1 MAVGIWQKLDHTGRN
16 LLPFAV
22 TVLMM
27 LLAMAPTQVPGL
39 AALAPPLTL
48 MAVFYWAIHRPDLLR
63 PIVVFLIGLLQDLL
77 SGMPLGLSALVFTL
91 AYWAVL
97 TQRRFFLGNSFLL
110 LWWGFGMVA
119 FAAAAVQWIV
129 YSLSFVTVLTVRPV
143 LFQAVLAIA
152 IFPLPAWLL
161 MRIHR
166 AFLS

>member
-1 MAVGIWQKLDHTGRN
+1 MAVGIWQKLDQTGRN

-27 LLAMAPTQVPGL
+27 LVAMAPTHVPGL
-39 AALAPPLTL
+39 AAIAPPLTL
-48 MAVFYWAIHRPDLLR
+48 ISVFYWAIHRPDLLR
-63 PIVVFLIGLLQDLL
+63 PSVVFVLGVLQDLL
-77 SGMPLGLSALVFTL
+77 TGMPLGLSALVFTI
-91 AYWAVL
+91 AYWVVL

-119 FAAAAVQWIV
+119 LSAAAIQWAV
-129 YSLSFVTVLTVRPV
+129 YSLTFVTVMGVRPAA
-143 LFQAVLAIA
+143 FQALLAIA

-161 MRIHR
+161 MRLHR

>member
-39 AALAPPLTL
+39 SALAPPLTL

-77 SGMPLGLSALVFTL
+77 SGLPLGLSALVFTL

-143 LFQAVLAIA
+143 LFQAMLAIA